1 VSEALGFLLLLL
13 SNGIL
18 IGLMYALIALGFVLV
33 YKATDAVNFAQGEF
47 VMIAGLVVAA
57 ALGVYGAPLWLS
69 VSLGLAAMIGFGFA
83 LERTV
88 LRKLIGRPIIAVVMA
103 TIGLASI
110 LRGVGPTFLGAGT
123 KTLPLPISDE
133 PFVLGPLFIPPIQ
146 LLGAVVSLVFL
157 AGFGWFFLKS
167 RKGIAMRAVAD
178 NQQVAMA
185 MGIDVERY
193 FGLAW
198 AMTGIVSALGGIIW
212 GNLLGVDVNLSLVGF
227 KVFPVVILG
236 GLDSILGAVIGGL
249 IVGIVENV
257 AAGYVDP
264 YVGGGTKDFAPYV
277 LMILALMI
285 RPYGI
290 FGRKLIE
297 RV

>member
-1 VSEALGFLLLLL
+1 MSDEFGFFLLLM
-13 SNGIL
+13 SNGL
-18 IGLMYALIALGFVLV
+18 LVGLMYSLIALGFVLV

-47 VMIAGLVVAA
+47 VMIAGFVVVG
-57 ALGVYGAPLWLS
+57 LILLWGAPLWLAA
-69 VSLGLAAMIGFGFA
+69 LAALAGMIAFGFG
-83 LERTV
+83 LERV
-88 LRKLIGRPIIAVVMA
+88 MLRKLIGRPVIAVVMA
-103 TIGLASI
+103 TIGLASV
-110 LRGVGPTFLGAGT
+110 LRGLGIFTVGAGT
-123 KTLPLPISDE
+123 KPLPLPIPDE
-133 PFVLGPLFIPPIQ
+133 PFILGPLFIPPIQ
-146 LLGAVVSLVFL
+146 LVGAGVSLLFL

-185 MGIDVERY
+185 MGINVERY

-198 AMTGIVSALGGIIW
+198 AMTGIVSALGGLLW
-212 GNLLGVDVNLSLVGF
+212 GNLVGVDVNLALVGF

-236 GLDSILGAVIGGL
+236 GLDSIPGAIIGGL
-249 IVGIVENV
+249 IVGVVENV

-290 FGRKLIE
+290 FGKKIIE

>member
-1 VSEALGFLLLLL
+1 MPEEFGFFLLLM
-13 SNGIL
+13 SNGVL

-47 VMIAGLVVAA
+47 VMISGLVVAA
-57 ALGVYGAPLWLS
+57 ALDVWGVPLWVAVL
-69 VSLGLAAMIGFGFA
+69 LGLAVMIAFGFL
-83 LERTV
+83 LERVT
-88 LRKLIGRPIIAVVMA
+88 LRKLIGRPVIAVVMA

-110 LRGVGPTFLGAGT
+110 LRGIGPATLGAGT
-123 KTLPLPISDE
+123 KTLPLPIREE
-133 PFVLGPLFIPPIQ
+133 PFVIGPLFIPPIQ
-146 LLGAVVSLVFL
+146 LLGAGISLFFL

-185 MGIDVERY
+185 MGINVERY

-198 AMTGIVSALGGIIW
+198 AMTGVVSALGGIIW
-212 GNLLGVDVNLSLVGF
+212 GNLLGVDINLSLVGF

-236 GLDSILGAVIGGL
+236 GLDSIPGAVIGGL

-257 AAGYVDP
+257 AAGYIDP
-264 YVGGGTKDFAPYV
+264 LVGGGTKDFAPYV

-290 FGRKLIE
+290 FGKKIIE
-297 RV
+297 RI